1 MAFRSL
7 GPPSPVAGL
16 RNYVEA
22 MLRQQLVAAIG
33 KEVTV
38 ADFAAYMRHWD
49 AHHCAICLM
58 VLCGI

>member
-7 GPPSPVAGL
+7 ESPSPVAWL

-38 ADFAAYMRHWD
+38 ADFTAYMRHWD
-49 AHHCAICLM
+49 AHHCAIF
-58 VLCGI
+58 